1 MGDEKWVLYDN
12 VEWKRSWAREMN
24 HLQLHQRP
32 VSIQRRWCWMSG
44 GIRRESSIV
53 SSFWKI
59 KQLQQK
65 LLLIMPTESSIWQ
78 NVSGISQQKTHN
90 IPSG

>member
-1 MGDEKWVLYDN
+1 MKN
-12 VEWKRSWAREMN
+12 VYCTLLRNGRNHSASEMN
-24 HLQLHQRP
+24 HHQPHQRLLF
-32 VSIQRRWCWMSG
+32 IQRWCYVYG
-44 GIRRESSIV
+44 GIRRESSIM

-65 LLLIMPTESSIWQ
+65 LLLIRPTESSIWQ

-90 IPSG
+90 IPLG